1 MLERGGCLMSVVRQY
16 DNRVGVTY
24 IYEIIEQVDPVTQ
37 EKTKHRKLIGKI
49 DKESN
54 EIIPTGKRGRKSS
67 GKQPR
72 HPLPQKDQA
81 EYEFMYK
88 DVRAQLQKAKERI
101 DELSQEVEKL
111 NRKQEELRSWIEK
124 GRQIIK

>member
-1 MLERGGCLMSVVRQY
+1 
-16 DNRVGVTY
+16 
-24 IYEIIEQVDPVTQ
+24 
-37 EKTKHRKLIGKI
+37 
-49 DKESN
+49 
-54 EIIPTGKRGRKSS
+54 
-67 GKQPR
+67 
-72 HPLPQKDQA
+72 
-81 EYEFMYK
+81 MYK